1 MTRIF
6 AAHSYYMEPNEYIL
20 IRRKSCREL
29 VECRQELISVQELE
43 NAPYTLTE
51 NESIALIRC
60 RDKLRGHQAKLSA
73 LLGSSHNI
81 QVIKNLN
88 AMVYTEYLDAQD
100 HTLPQRVAEA
110 TNYRD
115 LLTPLTRFYRHC
127 LFAQAEDT
135 YALIAALIRVL
146 EAHETEIKRDE
157 DEPLRMGTDTNFAT
171 QLCSITYLYR
181 TVCNEPNIVTFNETH
196 YLMFFDQPDD
206 ALGIRNYRL
215 LVDHARTLARRRV
228 INLINMHVFQRL
240 CTIHSKL
247 QKTIAEPSPNHTRDR
262 PRAQPI

>member
-51 NESIALIRC
+51 SESIALIRC

-228 INLINMHVFQRL
+228 INRINMHVFQRL

-247 QKTIAEPSPNHTRDR
+247 QKTIAEPSSNHTRDR
-262 PRAQPI
+262 PRTQPI